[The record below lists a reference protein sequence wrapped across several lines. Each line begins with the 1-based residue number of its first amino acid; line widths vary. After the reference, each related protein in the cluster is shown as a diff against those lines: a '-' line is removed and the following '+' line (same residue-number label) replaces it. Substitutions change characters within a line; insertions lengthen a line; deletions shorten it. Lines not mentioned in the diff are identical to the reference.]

1 MGHPLSLGAREAG
14 DAADDERVDD
24 GDDGDRHEP
33 EDAHLDHIQ
42 HVERRLVL
50 AQDRALATSVLV
62 LVVSISVLVLRN
74 GLAYTPLT
82 ATTATTTR
90 QLSAVS
96 RGSRSRPV
104 VYIVDDVTVR
114 RPLSR
119 GLVAVVVAQ
128 DGAVVVADQDADEHD
143 VVGRNGGRDHG
154 KDERTHDAGT
164 RHRAQLLT
172 YDTHIHA

>member
-1 MGHPLSLGAREAG
+1 MSTQVAYNLSSSEAGIVCISQVGHPLSLSAREAG

-82 ATTATTTR
+82 ATTAKTTR
-90 QLSAVS
+90 QLAAVS
-96 RGSRSRPV
+96 RGVTIASCGLYSRRCHGTTATVSWPCDGRGCAGWRSSGSRP
-104 VYIVDDVTVR
+104 R
-114 RPLSR
+114 CR
-119 GLVAVVVAQ
+119 
-128 DGAVVVADQDADEHD
+128 
-143 VVGRNGGRDHG
+143 
-154 KDERTHDAGT
+154 
-164 RHRAQLLT
+164 
-172 YDTHIHA
+172 